1 MELMAWLASAVLVNA
16 GCMALIMKWQ
26 AYRIRGWKIYAGE
39 ALLVHA
45 RASLAGLAFVMLG
58 VIGIALL
65 PQVTSQLEVGLNLL
79 AFFLAYYF
87 WLGACFLQS
96 RQGATRPRPRRCA
109 AQRGR
114 HHPRHLRL
122 RHRAVCDL
130 RWRGISG
137 SPGRPPL
144 LAAAGVDEAAPHGVA
159 RVFANLIYASSVYH
173 VHPWKYTLSS
183 SSHRVCSLPTRG
195 RRRHLDHPDCK
206 PCFPVY

>member
-87 WLGACFLQS
+87 WLGRASYNLAKEQ
-96 RQGATRPRPRRCA
+96 RD
-109 AQRGR
+109 RGR
-114 HHPRHLRL
+114 GVVRRNVEDIT
-122 RHRAVCDL
+122 RATFACAIALYAICGGAVY
-130 RWRGISG
+130 
-137 SPGRPPL
+137 
-144 LAAAGVDEAAPHGVA
+144 LAARAG
-159 RVFANLIYASSVYH
+159 
-173 VHPWKYTLSS
+173 HP
-183 SSHRVCSLPTRG
+183 
-195 RRRHLDHPDCK
+195 
-206 PCFPVY
+206 F